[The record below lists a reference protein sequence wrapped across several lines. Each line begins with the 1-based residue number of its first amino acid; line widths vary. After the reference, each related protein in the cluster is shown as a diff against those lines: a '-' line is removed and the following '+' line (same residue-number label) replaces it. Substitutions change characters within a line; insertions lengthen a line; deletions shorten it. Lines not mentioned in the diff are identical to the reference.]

1 MVASLYFSFTHYDL
15 LSSPRWIGLANYKYM
30 VQNDPFFW
38 QAVRNTAWM
47 VVIGLPLRLFWALL
61 TATLLT
67 QRVSGQRFYRT
78 LYYLPT
84 MVPPVAAALAFTY
97 LLNPDLGPVNGL
109 LAHVGI
115 GGPLWFFDPSWS
127 KPALVLLS
135 LWGAGDAMI
144 VYLAGL
150 LDVPKTQIEAA
161 RIDGANALRRYWHV
175 TLPSISPGDL
185 LHARHRADLDVPD
198 VHRGLRRRQHDLR
211 PEGHARRAAG
221 LAALLR
227 DLALPAGL
235 PLLQHG
241 LRLSHGLGAVRGHD
255 AVHARADQ
263 ELRALGARRGQPVNA
278 IAARQRARRQR
289 LLQGVARH
297 AVLIGVGIVFVS
309 PFVFVIFTALM
320 TRDQALTRAIWPH
333 PFRFHNFYDVLS
345 QQPLLRWTWN
355 TFLVSFLSSVG
366 VVLSC
371 APPAYALARM
381 RFRGRNAVFLLVLST
396 MMLPIQVTIIPLYV
410 LFSHLG
416 WIGSLKPLIIPGF
429 FGDAFS
435 IFLLRQF
442 FMTIPSALTDA
453 ARVDG
458 ASELRLLLRV
468 VVPLAKPALV
478 AVFLFNFLYCWND
491 LFAPL
496 LYVGADPG
504 SYTVSL
510 GLSEFRSSRH
520 VDYEL
525 MMAACVLFTLPVTL
539 LFFLAQRAFVEGVT
553 VTGVKG

>member
-1 MVASLYFSFTHYDL
+1 M
-15 LSSPRWIGLANYKYM
+15 
-30 VQNDPFFW
+30 
-38 QAVRNTAWM
+38 
-47 VVIGLPLRLFWALL
+47 
-61 TATLLT
+61 
-67 QRVSGQRFYRT
+67 
-78 LYYLPT
+78 
-84 MVPPVAAALAFTY
+84 
-97 LLNPDLGPVNGL
+97 
-109 LAHVGI
+109 
-115 GGPLWFFDPSWS
+115 
-127 KPALVLLS
+127 
-135 LWGAGDAMI
+135 
-144 VYLAGL
+144 
-150 LDVPKTQIEAA
+150 
-161 RIDGANALRRYWHV
+161 
-175 TLPSISPGDL
+175 
-185 LHARHRADLDVPD
+185 
-198 VHRGLRRRQHDLR
+198 
-211 PEGHARRAAG
+211 
-221 LAALLR
+221 
-227 DLALPAGL
+227 
-235 PLLQHG
+235 
-241 LRLSHGLGAVRGHD
+241 
-255 AVHARADQ
+255 
-263 ELRALGARRGQPVNA
+263 NA
-278 IAARQRARRQR
+278 IASHERARRQR
-289 LLQGVARH
+289 MLQGVARH

-320 TRDQALTRAIWPH
+320 TRDQALTRAIWPS
-333 PFRFHNFYDVLS
+333 PFRFQNFYDVLD

-355 TFLVSFLSSVG
+355 TFLISSLSSIG

-371 APPAYALARM
+371 TPPAYALARM

-442 FMTIPSALTDA
+442 FMTIPNALTDA

-458 ASELRLLLRV
+458 ASELRLMLRV

-496 LYVGADPG
+496 LYLGANPD
-504 SYTVSL
+504 SYTISL

-525 MMAACVLFTLPVTL
+525 MMAACVLFTLPVTV

>member
-1 MVASLYFSFTHYDL
+1 M
-15 LSSPRWIGLANYKYM
+15 
-30 VQNDPFFW
+30 
-38 QAVRNTAWM
+38 
-47 VVIGLPLRLFWALL
+47 
-61 TATLLT
+61 
-67 QRVSGQRFYRT
+67 
-78 LYYLPT
+78 
-84 MVPPVAAALAFTY
+84 
-97 LLNPDLGPVNGL
+97 
-109 LAHVGI
+109 
-115 GGPLWFFDPSWS
+115 
-127 KPALVLLS
+127 
-135 LWGAGDAMI
+135 
-144 VYLAGL
+144 
-150 LDVPKTQIEAA
+150 
-161 RIDGANALRRYWHV
+161 
-175 TLPSISPGDL
+175 
-185 LHARHRADLDVPD
+185 
-198 VHRGLRRRQHDLR
+198 
-211 PEGHARRAAG
+211 
-221 LAALLR
+221 
-227 DLALPAGL
+227 
-235 PLLQHG
+235 
-241 LRLSHGLGAVRGHD
+241 
-255 AVHARADQ
+255 
-263 ELRALGARRGQPVNA
+263 
-278 IAARQRARRQR
+278 
-289 LLQGVARH
+289 
-297 AVLIGVGIVFVS
+297 
-309 PFVFVIFTALM
+309 
-320 TRDQALTRAIWPH
+320 
-333 PFRFHNFYDVLS
+333 LS

-496 LYVGADPG
+496 LYLGADPA

>member
-1 MVASLYFSFTHYDL
+1 MS
-15 LSSPRWIGLANYKYM
+15 
-30 VQNDPFFW
+30 
-38 QAVRNTAWM
+38 
-47 VVIGLPLRLFWALL
+47 
-61 TATLLT
+61 
-67 QRVSGQRFYRT
+67 
-78 LYYLPT
+78 
-84 MVPPVAAALAFTY
+84 
-97 LLNPDLGPVNGL
+97 
-109 LAHVGI
+109 
-115 GGPLWFFDPSWS
+115 
-127 KPALVLLS
+127 
-135 LWGAGDAMI
+135 
-144 VYLAGL
+144 
-150 LDVPKTQIEAA
+150 
-161 RIDGANALRRYWHV
+161 
-175 TLPSISPGDL
+175 
-185 LHARHRADLDVPD
+185 
-198 VHRGLRRRQHDLR
+198 
-211 PEGHARRAAG
+211 
-221 LAALLR
+221 
-227 DLALPAGL
+227 
-235 PLLQHG
+235 
-241 LRLSHGLGAVRGHD
+241 
-255 AVHARADQ
+255 
-263 ELRALGARRGQPVNA
+263 A
-278 IAARQRARRQR
+278 IAARRLARRQR
-289 LLQGVARH
+289 MLQSIARH
-297 AVLIGVGIVFVS
+297 AVLIGVGFVFVS

-320 TRDQALTRAIWPH
+320 TRDQALTRAIWPS
-333 PFRFHNFYDVLS
+333 PFRLSNFYDVLS

-355 TFLVSFLSSVG
+355 TFLVSFLSSIG

-410 LFSHLG
+410 LFSHIG

-496 LYVGADPG
+496 LYLGANPD

>member
-1 MVASLYFSFTHYDL
+1 
-15 LSSPRWIGLANYKYM
+15 
-30 VQNDPFFW
+30 
-38 QAVRNTAWM
+38 
-47 VVIGLPLRLFWALL
+47 
-61 TATLLT
+61 
-67 QRVSGQRFYRT
+67 VS
-78 LYYLPT
+78 
-84 MVPPVAAALAFTY
+84 
-97 LLNPDLGPVNGL
+97 
-109 LAHVGI
+109 
-115 GGPLWFFDPSWS
+115 
-127 KPALVLLS
+127 
-135 LWGAGDAMI
+135 
-144 VYLAGL
+144 
-150 LDVPKTQIEAA
+150 
-161 RIDGANALRRYWHV
+161 
-175 TLPSISPGDL
+175 
-185 LHARHRADLDVPD
+185 
-198 VHRGLRRRQHDLR
+198 
-211 PEGHARRAAG
+211 
-221 LAALLR
+221 
-227 DLALPAGL
+227 
-235 PLLQHG
+235 
-241 LRLSHGLGAVRGHD
+241 
-255 AVHARADQ
+255 
-263 ELRALGARRGQPVNA
+263 A
-278 IAARQRARRQR
+278 IAARRRARRQR
-289 LLQGVARH
+289 MLQGIARH
-297 AVLIGVGIVFVS
+297 ALLIGVGVVFVS

-320 TRDQALTRAIWPH
+320 TRDQALTRAIWPQ

-355 TFLVSFLSSVG
+355 TFLVSFLSSLG

-496 LYVGADPG
+496 LYVGADPA

>member
-1 MVASLYFSFTHYDL
+1 
-15 LSSPRWIGLANYKYM
+15 
-30 VQNDPFFW
+30 
-38 QAVRNTAWM
+38 
-47 VVIGLPLRLFWALL
+47 
-61 TATLLT
+61 
-67 QRVSGQRFYRT
+67 
-78 LYYLPT
+78 
-84 MVPPVAAALAFTY
+84 
-97 LLNPDLGPVNGL
+97 
-109 LAHVGI
+109 
-115 GGPLWFFDPSWS
+115 
-127 KPALVLLS
+127 
-135 LWGAGDAMI
+135 
-144 VYLAGL
+144 
-150 LDVPKTQIEAA
+150 
-161 RIDGANALRRYWHV
+161 
-175 TLPSISPGDL
+175 
-185 LHARHRADLDVPD
+185 
-198 VHRGLRRRQHDLR
+198 
-211 PEGHARRAAG
+211 
-221 LAALLR
+221 
-227 DLALPAGL
+227 
-235 PLLQHG
+235 
-241 LRLSHGLGAVRGHD
+241 
-255 AVHARADQ
+255 
-263 ELRALGARRGQPVNA
+263 VNA
-278 IAARQRARRQR
+278 IASRERARRQR
-289 LLQGVARH
+289 MLQGVARH

-320 TRDQALTRAIWPH
+320 TRDQALTRAIWPS
-333 PFRFHNFYDVLS
+333 PFRFQNFYDVLH

-355 TFLVSFLSSVG
+355 TFLIAFLSSVG

-442 FMTIPSALTDA
+442 FMTIPTALTDA

-458 ASELRLLLRV
+458 ASEVRLLLRV

-496 LYVGADPG
+496 LYLGANPD

-510 GLSEFRSSRH
+510 GLSEFRSARH

>member
-1 MVASLYFSFTHYDL
+1 
-15 LSSPRWIGLANYKYM
+15 
-30 VQNDPFFW
+30 
-38 QAVRNTAWM
+38 
-47 VVIGLPLRLFWALL
+47 
-61 TATLLT
+61 
-67 QRVSGQRFYRT
+67 VSA
-78 LYYLPT
+78 
-84 MVPPVAAALAFTY
+84 VAA
-97 LLNPDLGPVNGL
+97 G
-109 LAHVGI
+109 
-115 GGPLWFFDPSWS
+115 
-127 KPALVLLS
+127 
-135 LWGAGDAMI
+135 
-144 VYLAGL
+144 
-150 LDVPKTQIEAA
+150 
-161 RIDGANALRRYWHV
+161 R
-175 TLPSISPGDL
+175 
-185 LHARHRADLDVPD
+185 
-198 VHRGLRRRQHDLR
+198 
-211 PEGHARRAAG
+211 
-221 LAALLR
+221 
-227 DLALPAGL
+227 
-235 PLLQHG
+235 
-241 LRLSHGLGAVRGHD
+241 
-255 AVHARADQ
+255 
-263 ELRALGARRGQPVNA
+263 
-278 IAARQRARRQR
+278 RARRQR
-289 LLQGVARH
+289 FLQSVARH
-297 AVLIGVGIVFVS
+297 SVLIGVGIVFVS

-320 TRDQALTRAIWPH
+320 TRDQALTRAVWPS
-333 PFRFHNFYDVLS
+333 PFRLSNFYDVLD

-355 TFLVSFLSSVG
+355 TFLVAFLSSLG

-442 FMTIPSALTDA
+442 FMTIPGALTDA

-468 VVPLAKPALV
+468 IVPLAKPALV

-496 LYVGADPG
+496 LYLGADPG

>member
-1 MVASLYFSFTHYDL
+1 
-15 LSSPRWIGLANYKYM
+15 
-30 VQNDPFFW
+30 
-38 QAVRNTAWM
+38 
-47 VVIGLPLRLFWALL
+47 
-61 TATLLT
+61 
-67 QRVSGQRFYRT
+67 VS
-78 LYYLPT
+78 
-84 MVPPVAAALAFTY
+84 
-97 LLNPDLGPVNGL
+97 
-109 LAHVGI
+109 
-115 GGPLWFFDPSWS
+115 
-127 KPALVLLS
+127 
-135 LWGAGDAMI
+135 
-144 VYLAGL
+144 
-150 LDVPKTQIEAA
+150 
-161 RIDGANALRRYWHV
+161 
-175 TLPSISPGDL
+175 
-185 LHARHRADLDVPD
+185 
-198 VHRGLRRRQHDLR
+198 
-211 PEGHARRAAG
+211 
-221 LAALLR
+221 
-227 DLALPAGL
+227 
-235 PLLQHG
+235 
-241 LRLSHGLGAVRGHD
+241 
-255 AVHARADQ
+255 
-263 ELRALGARRGQPVNA
+263 A
-278 IAARQRARRQR
+278 IAARKRARQQR
-289 LLQGVARH
+289 ILQTVARH
-297 AVLIGVGIVFVS
+297 SVLIGVGVVFVS

-320 TRDQALTRAIWPH
+320 TRDQALTRAIWPS
-333 PFRFHNFYDVLS
+333 PFRFQNFYDVLD

-355 TFLVSFLSSVG
+355 TFLISSLSSIG

-371 APPAYALARM
+371 TPPAYALARM

-442 FMTIPSALTDA
+442 FMTIPNALTDA

-458 ASELRLLLRV
+458 ASELRLMLRV

-496 LYVGADPG
+496 LYLGANPD
-504 SYTVSL
+504 SYTISL

-525 MMAACVLFTLPVTL
+525 MMAACVLFTLPVTV

>member
-1 MVASLYFSFTHYDL
+1 
-15 LSSPRWIGLANYKYM
+15 
-30 VQNDPFFW
+30 
-38 QAVRNTAWM
+38 
-47 VVIGLPLRLFWALL
+47 
-61 TATLLT
+61 
-67 QRVSGQRFYRT
+67 
-78 LYYLPT
+78 
-84 MVPPVAAALAFTY
+84 
-97 LLNPDLGPVNGL
+97 
-109 LAHVGI
+109 
-115 GGPLWFFDPSWS
+115 
-127 KPALVLLS
+127 
-135 LWGAGDAMI
+135 
-144 VYLAGL
+144 
-150 LDVPKTQIEAA
+150 
-161 RIDGANALRRYWHV
+161 
-175 TLPSISPGDL
+175 
-185 LHARHRADLDVPD
+185 
-198 VHRGLRRRQHDLR
+198 
-211 PEGHARRAAG
+211 
-221 LAALLR
+221 
-227 DLALPAGL
+227 
-235 PLLQHG
+235 
-241 LRLSHGLGAVRGHD
+241 
-255 AVHARADQ
+255 
-263 ELRALGARRGQPVNA
+263 VNA
-278 IAARQRARRQR
+278 IAARQAARRQR
-289 LLQGVARH
+289 LLQSIARH
-297 AVLIGVGIVFVS
+297 AVLIGVGFVFVS

-320 TRDQALTRAIWPH
+320 TRDQALTRAIWPS
-333 PFRFHNFYDVLS
+333 PFRFHNFFDVIS

-355 TFLVSFLSSVG
+355 TFLVSFLSSIG
-366 VVLSC
+366 TVLSC

-396 MMLPIQVTIIPLYV
+396 MMLPVQVTIIPLYV
-410 LFSHLG
+410 LFSHIG
-416 WIGSLKPLIIPGF
+416 WIGSLKPLIVPGF

-496 LYVGADPG
+496 LYVGADPA

-525 MMAACVLFTLPVTL
+525 MMAACVLFTLPVTM

>member
-1 MVASLYFSFTHYDL
+1 M
-15 LSSPRWIGLANYKYM
+15 
-30 VQNDPFFW
+30 
-38 QAVRNTAWM
+38 
-47 VVIGLPLRLFWALL
+47 
-61 TATLLT
+61 
-67 QRVSGQRFYRT
+67 
-78 LYYLPT
+78 
-84 MVPPVAAALAFTY
+84 
-97 LLNPDLGPVNGL
+97 
-109 LAHVGI
+109 
-115 GGPLWFFDPSWS
+115 
-127 KPALVLLS
+127 
-135 LWGAGDAMI
+135 
-144 VYLAGL
+144 
-150 LDVPKTQIEAA
+150 
-161 RIDGANALRRYWHV
+161 
-175 TLPSISPGDL
+175 
-185 LHARHRADLDVPD
+185 
-198 VHRGLRRRQHDLR
+198 
-211 PEGHARRAAG
+211 
-221 LAALLR
+221 
-227 DLALPAGL
+227 
-235 PLLQHG
+235 
-241 LRLSHGLGAVRGHD
+241 
-255 AVHARADQ
+255 
-263 ELRALGARRGQPVNA
+263 NA
-278 IAARQRARRQR
+278 IAARQAARRQR
-289 LLQGVARH
+289 LLQGIARH
-297 AVLIGVGIVFVS
+297 AVLIGVGVVFVS

-320 TRDQALTRAIWPH
+320 TRNQALTRAIWPS
-333 PFRFHNFYDVLS
+333 PFRFHNFFDVIS

-355 TFLVSFLSSVG
+355 TFLVSFLSSIG
-366 VVLSC
+366 TVLSC

-396 MMLPIQVTIIPLYV
+396 MMLPVQVTIIPLYV

-416 WIGSLKPLIIPGF
+416 WIGSLKPLIVPGF

-442 FMTIPSALTDA
+442 FMTIPGALTDA

-496 LYVGADPG
+496 LYVGADPA

-525 MMAACVLFTLPVTL
+525 MMAACVLFTLPVTV

>member
-1 MVASLYFSFTHYDL
+1 MS
-15 LSSPRWIGLANYKYM
+15 
-30 VQNDPFFW
+30 
-38 QAVRNTAWM
+38 
-47 VVIGLPLRLFWALL
+47 
-61 TATLLT
+61 
-67 QRVSGQRFYRT
+67 
-78 LYYLPT
+78 
-84 MVPPVAAALAFTY
+84 
-97 LLNPDLGPVNGL
+97 
-109 LAHVGI
+109 
-115 GGPLWFFDPSWS
+115 
-127 KPALVLLS
+127 
-135 LWGAGDAMI
+135 
-144 VYLAGL
+144 
-150 LDVPKTQIEAA
+150 
-161 RIDGANALRRYWHV
+161 
-175 TLPSISPGDL
+175 
-185 LHARHRADLDVPD
+185 
-198 VHRGLRRRQHDLR
+198 
-211 PEGHARRAAG
+211 
-221 LAALLR
+221 
-227 DLALPAGL
+227 
-235 PLLQHG
+235 
-241 LRLSHGLGAVRGHD
+241 
-255 AVHARADQ
+255 
-263 ELRALGARRGQPVNA
+263 A
-278 IAARQRARRQR
+278 IAARKRARQQR
-289 LLQGVARH
+289 MLQTVARH
-297 AVLIGVGIVFVS
+297 AVLIGVGVVFVS

-320 TRDQALTRAIWPH
+320 TRDQALTRAIWPS
-333 PFRFHNFYDVLS
+333 PFRFQNFYDVLD

-371 APPAYALARM
+371 TPPAYALARM

-458 ASELRLLLRV
+458 ASELRLMLRV

-496 LYVGADPG
+496 LYLGANPD
-504 SYTVSL
+504 SYTMSL

-525 MMAACVLFTLPVTL
+525 MMAACVLFTLPVTV

>member
-1 MVASLYFSFTHYDL
+1 M
-15 LSSPRWIGLANYKYM
+15 
-30 VQNDPFFW
+30 
-38 QAVRNTAWM
+38 
-47 VVIGLPLRLFWALL
+47 
-61 TATLLT
+61 
-67 QRVSGQRFYRT
+67 
-78 LYYLPT
+78 
-84 MVPPVAAALAFTY
+84 
-97 LLNPDLGPVNGL
+97 
-109 LAHVGI
+109 
-115 GGPLWFFDPSWS
+115 
-127 KPALVLLS
+127 
-135 LWGAGDAMI
+135 
-144 VYLAGL
+144 
-150 LDVPKTQIEAA
+150 
-161 RIDGANALRRYWHV
+161 
-175 TLPSISPGDL
+175 
-185 LHARHRADLDVPD
+185 
-198 VHRGLRRRQHDLR
+198 
-211 PEGHARRAAG
+211 
-221 LAALLR
+221 
-227 DLALPAGL
+227 
-235 PLLQHG
+235 
-241 LRLSHGLGAVRGHD
+241 
-255 AVHARADQ
+255 
-263 ELRALGARRGQPVNA
+263 NA
-278 IAARQRARRQR
+278 IAARRLARRR
-289 LLQGVARH
+289 RFLQSVARH
-297 AVLIGVGIVFVS
+297 SLLIGIGFVFVS

-320 TRDQALTRAIWPH
+320 TRDQALTRAIWPS

-355 TFLVSFLSSVG
+355 TFLVSFLSSLG

-442 FMTIPSALTDA
+442 FMTIPGALTDA

-468 VVPLAKPALV
+468 IVPLAKPALV

-496 LYVGADPG
+496 LYLGADPT